1 MIEPSPSDI
10 WIVIPAYN
18 EDGAIVQVLKGLA
31 VYGYSVVVV
40 DDGSQTSIQ
49 ELVGGLLE
57 DCHVH
62 VCRHVVNLG
71 QGAALQTGIEFALRC
86 GGKYLVTFDA
96 DGQHQASE
104 ISRMLEPL
112 LSQDCEIVLGSRF
125 MKDGRVENI
134 PLKKYITLKLAVMF
148 TRVTT
153 GLSLTDTHNG
163 FRAMTAEAA
172 RKLGIT
178 QNRMSH
184 ASQILRTIAE
194 RKMRYA
200 EVPVTIKY
208 TEYSMRK
215 GQRISN
221 ALNIL
226 WESFAER
233 IQ

>member
-1 MIEPSPSDI
+1 MTEPNPSDI
-10 WIVIPAYN
+10 WILIPAYN
-18 EDGAIVQVLKGLA
+18 EDGAIVQVLKGLEA
-31 VYGYSVVVV
+31 YGYSVVVV
-40 DDGSQTSIQ
+40 DDGSRTPIQ
-49 ELVGGLLE
+49 ELLGDGRA
-57 DCHVH
+57 H

-71 QGAALQTGIEFALRC
+71 QGAALQTGIEFALQRA
-86 GGKYLVTFDA
+86 GKYLVMFDA

-104 ISRMLEPL
+104 ISRMLKPL
-112 LSQDCEIVLGSRF
+112 LSGESEIVLGSRF
-125 MKDGRVENI
+125 MKEGRVENI
-134 PLKKYITLKLAVMF
+134 PLKKYVTLKLAVMF
-148 TRVTT
+148 TRLTT

-172 RKLGIT
+172 RKLDIT

-194 RKMRYA
+194 RKMRYT